1 MFLTHQSIF
10 KYWNICGKIK
20 MAKKSKISFVCNECG
35 ETYPKWMGRCTSC
48 GEFNTI
54 VEFREAVQSPGE
66 RRKSGVSAG
75 LITTGTVQLLSEC
88 ATHETARISTG
99 FPEVDTVLGGGIV
112 DGSMT
117 LIGGSP
123 GIGKSTLMLQIA
135 SGVAKQ
141 GIAVLYI
148 SGEESVDQIA
158 LRARRLNTVNT
169 PVKVLTETSV
179 EHIVAV
185 IDEQKPRL
193 LVIDSIQTLFTDTIT
208 SAPGSVSQVRECTA
222 LLMGEAKR
230 RGLSLV
236 IIGHVTKDGSIAGP
250 RVLEH
255 MVDTVLNFEGD
266 SNYSYRILRGI
277 KNRFGPSGEIALLD
291 MVTEGLVEM
300 KDGARYFIMQS
311 SLDRPGSAVVPVLEG
326 SRVLLVEV
334 QALVSPSHFG
344 TPQRVASGIN
354 QKKLA
359 LIVAVL
365 EKYAGITLGDFD
377 IFLNVT
383 GGLNVSETAVDL
395 AVAASLLSSFRNRPI
410 PRGTSFVGE
419 LGLGGELRPVVDI
432 EKRIREVGTMG
443 FLRVITPPLRKKCA
457 ESVMKEVD
465 IIQCAGIGQFEQ
477 ILL

>member
-1 MFLTHQSIF
+1 
-10 KYWNICGKIK
+10 
-20 MAKKSKISFVCNECG
+20 MAKKTKTSFLCNQCG
-35 ETYPKWMGRCTSC
+35 EVFPKWMGRCTSC

-54 VEFREAVQSPGE
+54 VEFKQAADTPGE

-75 LITTGTVQLLSEC
+75 LINTGTVQLLADC
-88 ATHETARISTG
+88 ASTEVTRISTG

-112 DGSMT
+112 KGSMT
-117 LIGGSP
+117 LIGGAP

-135 SGVAKQ
+135 SKVSKLDVK
-141 GIAVLYI
+141 VLYI

-158 LRARRLNTVNT
+158 LRARRLDAIND

-179 EHIVAV
+179 EQIVAV
-185 IDEQKPRL
+185 IEQESPQL
-193 LVIDSIQTLFTDTIT
+193 LVIDSIQTLFTDSIT

-250 RVLEH
+250 RILEH

-291 MVTEGLVEM
+291 MVAEGLVEM

-326 SRVLLVEV
+326 SRVLMVEV
-334 QALVSPSHFG
+334 QALVSESHFG

-365 EKYAGITLGDFD
+365 EKHANITLGDFD

-383 GGLNVSETAVDL
+383 GGLNISETAVDL
-395 AVAASLLSSFRNRPI
+395 AVAAALLSSFRNKPI
-410 PRGTSFVGE
+410 PKGTSFVGE
-419 LGLGGELRPVVDI
+419 LGLGGELRPVADI

-443 FLRVITPPLRKKCA
+443 FTRVVTPPLRKKSA
-457 ESVMKEVD
+457 EQVIKEID
-465 IIQCAGIGQFEQ
+465 IVQCAGIGQFEQ

>member
-1 MFLTHQSIF
+1 
-10 KYWNICGKIK
+10 
-20 MAKKSKISFVCNECG
+20 MAKAKTSFLCNNCG
-35 ETYPKWMGRCTSC
+35 ETFPKWMGRCTSC

-54 VEFREAVQSPGE
+54 VEFREAPESPGQ

-75 LITTGTVQLLSEC
+75 LAPTGKVQMLSDCGTVEV
-88 ATHETARISTG
+88 ARITTG

-112 DGSMT
+112 KGSMT
-117 LIGGSP
+117 LIGGAP

-135 SGVAKQ
+135 SKAARKGVD
-141 GIAVLYI
+141 VLYI

-158 LRARRLNTVNT
+158 LRARRLGAIND

-179 EHIVAV
+179 ELILAT
-185 IDEQKPRL
+185 IESENPTL
-193 LVIDSIQTLFTDTIT
+193 LVIDSIQTLFTDSVP

-236 IIGHVTKDGSIAGP
+236 IIGHVTKDGTIAGP

-255 MVDTVLNFEGD
+255 MVDTVLSFEGD

-291 MVTEGLVEM
+291 MASEGLVEM

-326 SRVLLVEV
+326 SRVLMVEI
-334 QALVSPSHFG
+334 QALVTQSHYG
-344 TPQRVASGIN
+344 TPQRVVSGIN
-354 QKKLA
+354 PKKLA
-359 LIVAVL
+359 LIAAVL
-365 EKYAGITLGDFD
+365 EKFAGIMLGDYD

-383 GGLNVSETAVDL
+383 GGLNISETAVDL

-410 PRGTSFVGE
+410 PKGTSFVGE
-419 LGLGGELRPVVDI
+419 LGLGGELRPVADI
-432 EKRIREVGTMG
+432 EKRIREVGAMG
-443 FLRVITPPLRKKCA
+443 FTRVVTPPLQKKVA
-457 ESVMKEVD
+457 DSVKSEVEVL
-465 IIQCAGIGQFEQ
+465 QCASIGQFEM
-477 ILL
+477 ILA

>member
-1 MFLTHQSIF
+1 
-10 KYWNICGKIK
+10 
-20 MAKKSKISFVCNECG
+20 MAKKTKTSFLCNNCG

-54 VEFREAVQSPGE
+54 VEFREAPQSPGE
-66 RRKSGVSAG
+66 RRKSGISGVSAG
-75 LITTGTVQLLSEC
+75 LITTGEVQMLSDC
-88 ATHETARISTG
+88 ATNEVARISTG

-112 DGSMT
+112 RGSMT
-117 LIGGSP
+117 LIGGAP

-135 SGVAKQ
+135 SGVARL
-141 GIAVLYI
+141 GVDVLYI

-158 LRARRLNTVNT
+158 MRARRLNAVND

-179 EHIVAV
+179 EQILSVV
-185 IDEQKPRL
+185 EKEQPQL

-222 LLMGEAKR
+222 MLMGEAKR

-236 IIGHVTKDGSIAGP
+236 IIGHVTKDGTIAGP

-326 SRVLLVEV
+326 SRVLMVEV
-334 QALVSPSHFG
+334 QALVSSSHFG

-365 EKYAGITLGDFD
+365 EKYAGVMLGDYD
-377 IFLNVT
+377 IFLNIT
-383 GGLNVSETAVDL
+383 GGLNISETAVDL
-395 AVAASLLSSFRNRPI
+395 AVAAALLSSFRNRPI

-419 LGLGGELRPVVDI
+419 LGLGGELRPVADI
-432 EKRIREVGTMG
+432 EKRIREVGAMG
-443 FLRVITPPLRKKCA
+443 FERVITPPLRKKSA
-457 ESVMKEVD
+457 EQVKNDVD
-465 IIQCAGIGQFEQ
+465 ILQCAGIGQFEQ
-477 ILL
+477 ILV